1 MNIERNQ
8 DLTYERVAEVFRC
21 DAETGVL
28 ERKLKSG
35 RWRACGGK
43 PNHSSGYSHLK
54 IDGKN
59 YLAHRLIWLL
69 THGEWPENEIDH
81 VDRDR
86 MNNKIENL
94 RDATR
99 TENSHNCTM
108 NKNNSIGYPGVSF
121 HKQHKKYRA
130 RIKVNY
136 KNIFFGCVEIAEE
149 AFTAYMLAKIEHHPT
164 SPDAQEYLCE
174 LTMVG

>member
-8 DLTYERVAEVFRC
+8 DLTYERVVEVFRC

-35 RWRACGGK
+35 RWKVCGHKPIHSTGYGRVGINGK
-43 PNHSSGYSHLK
+43 L
-54 IDGKN
+54 

-69 THGEWPENEIDH
+69 TYRTWPKFIDH
-81 VDRDR
+81 IDRNL
-86 MNNKIENL
+86 MNNRIDNL
-94 RDATR
+94 RSATR
-99 TENSHNCTM
+99 QENNHNRGM
-108 NKNNSIGYPGVSF
+108 NKNSSSGYPGVSF
-121 HKQHKKYRA
+121 FKRDNKWMAYIRVNSKQ
-130 RIKVNY
+130 
-136 KNIFFGCVEIAEE
+136 IFLGYFDTPEE

-174 LTMVG
+174 LTMAG